1 VALEQLQFQKPD
13 DFNLQ
18 DYLSSSLGIFHSD
31 GPLQRVVIR
40 FTSEVAQY
48 VEEHHWHASQQL
60 TRLKDGSLRA
70 KFELSAL
77 EEIKSWVLSFGA
89 KAVVEEPEGVR
100 ELLAQEVEHLTR
112 HYSAVSTVGNEGL
125 ADE

>member
-40 FTSEVAQY
+40 FASEVAQY

-89 KAVVEEPEGVR
+89 KAVVEEPERLKEQICNEMESLLVTYQQSGVR
-100 ELLAQEVEHLTR
+100 P
-112 HYSAVSTVGNEGL
+112 
-125 ADE
+125 